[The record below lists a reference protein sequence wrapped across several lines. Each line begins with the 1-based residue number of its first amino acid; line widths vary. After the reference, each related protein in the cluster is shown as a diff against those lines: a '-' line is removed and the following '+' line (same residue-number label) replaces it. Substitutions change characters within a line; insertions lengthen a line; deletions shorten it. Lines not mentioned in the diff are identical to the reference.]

1 MKEWHISAELFRRF
15 LRREVTRPES
25 RQIVRHLLAECEVC
39 SALAT
44 RLMDEEGYWF
54 PKKAHGLSPEDYG
67 EAFAAAAQFGNLQLQ
82 RSAVL
87 RLRGWG
93 QWSSL
98 ADLLPE
104 ERAALVEADPSFLH
118 WGFYRALLDA
128 AQWLGW
134 SNPREAVAIVTL
146 AVAVAGKLDP
156 ETVGGEDAAVDLEAM
171 AWARL
176 GNARRLASDLPGA
189 REALNE
195 AWRLQEE
202 GSGNPLLKAQII
214 GLDASYVA
222 AMGEFET
229 ALSVLE
235 EALAIYRSAGD
246 LHQEGRVLLKMAAA
260 IGYVEPARALRHVRE
275 ALNLI
280 NTTKEPRLELCGQ
293 HDLAY
298 FSVDAG
304 RPEEALEI
312 LDRTRPLYKQ
322 FPDDWAQLR
331 LHWLEGRIARG
342 LEHFDE
348 AAATLRGVWRA
359 CTEKGLVYDALLV
372 AIELAETYVASGKYL
387 RAATFAAEVY
397 PLLAERS
404 LHRHALAAWLVLEQ
418 ALERSAAEELAIRR
432 DLFRKLALYYRRT
445 WHNPAEFRE
454 E

>member
-1 MKEWHISAELFRRF
+1 MEEWHISAELFRRF
-15 LRREVTRPES
+15 LRREATKVEN
-25 RQIVRHLLAECEVC
+25 RQLVRHLVAECEIC
-39 SALAT
+39 SSLAT

-54 PKKAHGLSPEDYG
+54 PKKAHGLRPEDYG
-67 EAFAAAAQFGNLQLQ
+67 EAFAVAAQLGKVELK

-93 QWSSL
+93 QWSSI

-104 ERAALVEADPSFLH
+104 ERAALVESDPSFLH

-128 AQWLGW
+128 AQWLAW
-134 SNPREAVAIVTL
+134 SDPREAVLITTL
-146 AVAVAGKLDP
+146 AVSVAGKLDP
-156 ETVGGEDAAVDLEAM
+156 ETVGGIDAAVDLEAM

-176 GNARRLASDLPGA
+176 GNARRLASDLSGA

-202 GSGNPLLKAQII
+202 GSGDPLLKAQMI
-214 GLDASYVA
+214 GLDASYIA

-229 ALSVLE
+229 AVSVLE

-246 LHQEGRVLLKMAAA
+246 LHQEGRILLKMAAS
-260 IGYVEPARALRHVRE
+260 IGYVEPERALRYVRE

-304 RPEEALEI
+304 RPEEALAI

-342 LEHFDE
+342 LQHFDE
-348 AAATLRGVWRA
+348 AASTLRGVWRT
-359 CTEKGLVYDALLV
+359 CIEKGLTYDALLV
-372 AIELAETYVASGKYL
+372 AIELAETYVASGEYL

-404 LHRHALAAWLVLEQ
+404 LHRHALAAWLVLQE
-418 ALERSAAEELAIRR
+418 ALERSAAEELAVRR
-432 DLFRKLALYYRRT
+432 DLFRRLALYYRRT
-445 WHNPAEFRE
+445 WHNPVEFSAE
-454 E
+454 